1 MRKTK
6 LVIENVFEGNVIGLV
21 STLKD
26 YKLAWS
32 INQVFRIKLA
42 LQPPI
47 VMEFLKSPDLAIT
60 NFLFENEFCA
70 YRLLRNRGNDINS
83 GYLIPELVNFDFF
96 LLITGE
102 EEILPEQ
109 SVIDG
114 LHNIN
119 GISFFQQ
126 IDVNRLK
133 SKDNFI
139 F

>member
-6 LVIENVFEGNVIGLV
+6 LVIENVYEGNVIGIV

-32 INQVFRIKLA
+32 INQVFNIELA

-47 VMEFLKSPDLAIT
+47 VMEFIKAPDLAIT
-60 NFLFENEFCA
+60 NYLFEDEFCV
-70 YRLLRNRGNDINS
+70 YRLLRNRGNDLNS

-96 LLITGE
+96 LLISGE
-102 EEILPEQ
+102 DEILPEQ

-114 LHNIN
+114 LHSVK

-126 IDVNRLK
+126 INVERLK

>member
-6 LVIENVFEGNVIGLV
+6 LVVENVFEGSVIGIV

-32 INQVFRIKLA
+32 INQVFNIELA

-47 VMEFLKSPDLAIT
+47 ILEFLKDPDLAIT
-60 NFLFENEFCA
+60 NFAYEDGFCS
-70 YRLLRNRGNDINS
+70 YRLLRNRGNDLNS

-96 LLITGE
+96 LLISGE
-102 EEILPEQ
+102 EEILPVQ
-109 SVIDG
+109 SVVDS
-114 LHNIN
+114 LRNVQ

-126 IDVNRLK
+126 IDVDRLK

>member
-6 LVIENVFEGNVIGLV
+6 LVIENVFEGRVIGLV

-32 INQVFRIKLA
+32 INQVFGIELA

-47 VMEFLKSPDLAIT
+47 IMEFLKTPDLAIT
-60 NFLFENEFCA
+60 NFLFEDEFCA
-70 YRLLRNRGNDINS
+70 YRLLRNRGNDNNS
-83 GYLIPELVNFDFF
+83 GFLIPELVNFDFF
-96 LLITGE
+96 LLIGGE
-102 EEILPEQ
+102 EEIIPDQ

-114 LHNIN
+114 LHNIK

>member
-6 LVIENVFEGNVIGLV
+6 LVIDNVYEGKVIGIV

-32 INQVFRIKLA
+32 INQVFKIELA
-42 LQPPI
+42 LQPPL
-47 VMEFLKSPDLAIT
+47 VLEFLKTPDLTIT
-60 NFLFENEFCA
+60 NFLFEDEFCA
-70 YRLLRNRGNDINS
+70 YRLLRNRGNDLNT

-96 LLITGE
+96 LLISGE

-109 SVIDG
+109 SVIEE
-114 LHNIN
+114 LHNIK

-126 IDVNRLK
+126 IDVSRLK

>member
-6 LVIENVFEGNVIGLV
+6 LVIENVFEGNVIGVV

-32 INQVFRIKLA
+32 INQVFNIELA

-47 VMEFLKSPDLAIT
+47 VMEFLKAPDLVIT
-60 NFLFENEFCA
+60 NFLFEDEFCA
-70 YRLLRNRGNDINS
+70 YRLLRNRGNDLNS
-83 GYLIPELVNFDFF
+83 GYLIPELVNFDYFI
-96 LLITGE
+96 LLTGE
-102 EEILPEQ
+102 EEILPDQ
-109 SVIDG
+109 TVIDQ
-114 LHNIN
+114 LRNVN

-126 IDVNRLK
+126 IDVNRLR